1 MKNILNNTI
10 FLKTIIFILG
20 VFIFFYYWYILGT
33 ENTFVGVAVV
43 KGALTLLNKDLT
55 ANPIRNSFIFLI
67 AFIYIGLFSY
77 LGAINIYL
85 GLFINFFALFF
96 ITYLFVS
103 NLNQSIWTP
112 FVLGYL
118 FLLVKPVHLIE
129 LPKRLTALCLGSL
142 FIMISQFILNKSN
155 SKKKLNDNL
164 LTLLSSLSTKIDHLI
179 EKNNS
184 SYKTMNVDSSIN
196 NIISTVY
203 NRRLFYF
210 YINDTDNI
218 ILNISLCIERL
229 SSSINEYD
237 VSTLDDSSREFFKD
251 LSSLVLNMSSF
262 IKERHSLN
270 NLINEIDSFKCTYS
284 TIYKNN
290 YFLYDIVQNLSLLK
304 FSLSNLLKS
313 SKSNCSNKPYKTN
326 FKVKLSSLLKLNF
339 NKGSLKFTY
348 AFRLSLLLS
357 VSYFLVELFKIPQG
371 KWITFTIFAVLQP
384 YIETS
389 TKRFGVRFKGTI
401 IALLLFAA
409 IDVLVAN
416 IYLEILI
423 FIVLYYIFIIT
434 SKFEVRTICA
444 ITVGTGVFSLITKS
458 PLDGVL
464 YRFIFVTIGI
474 IISYLGNK
482 YIFPYSLKDAL
493 SKLIKSYYS
502 ISNDMI
508 SIGFDSTI
516 DSDLLNKMNENM
528 MLSKLYESKILLNNS
543 SLNISYINDFV
554 YNQRLLN
561 ENIYYLFY
569 ETFNGTIT
577 NVNLNKLKDS
587 VHLLSNCTVH
597 SNKIDEILKS
607 SKKDFNLLTTN
618 TDRIFALTS
627 YRILYRLKTSKD
639 LIYKIKNTEFI
650 YKK

>member
-1 MKNILNNTI
+1 MKNILNNTL
-10 FLKTIIFILG
+10 FLKTILFILG
-20 VFIFFYYWYILGT
+20 VTIFFYYWYILGT
-33 ENTFVGVAVV
+33 ENAFVGVAVV

-55 ANPIRNSFIFLI
+55 ANPIRNSFIFFI
-67 AFIYIGLFSY
+67 AFLYIGVFSY
-77 LGAINIYL
+77 LGALNIYL
-85 GLFINFFALFF
+85 GLFINLFALFF

-129 LPKRLTALCLGSL
+129 LPKRLIALCLGSL
-142 FIMISQFILNKSN
+142 FIMISQFILNRSKSQ
-155 SKKKLNDNL
+155 KKLNDNL
-164 LTLLSSLSTKIDHLI
+164 LALLSSLSTKIDHLI

-184 SYKTMNVDSSIN
+184 SYKSTNVDSSID

-229 SSSINEYD
+229 SSSIDDYD
-237 VSTLDDSSREFFKD
+237 VSTLDDSSKEFFKD
-251 LSSLVLNMSSF
+251 LSNLVLNMSSF
-262 IKERHSLN
+262 IKERQSLN
-270 NLINEIDSFKCTYS
+270 NLISEIDSFKCKYS
-284 TIYKNN
+284 NIYNNN
-290 YFLYDIVQNLSLLK
+290 YFLYDIVQNLSLLR
-304 FSLSNLLKS
+304 FSLSNLLKA

-339 NKGSLKFTY
+339 NRGSLKFTY

-357 VSYFLVELFKIPQG
+357 VSYFLVELFRIPQG

-409 IDVLVAN
+409 IDLLVAN

-458 PLDGVL
+458 PLDGVV

-502 ISNDMI
+502 ISNNMV
-508 SIGFDSTI
+508 SIGFNSSI
-516 DSDLLNKMNENM
+516 DMDLLNKMNKNM

-577 NVNLNKLKDS
+577 NVDLNKLKDL
-587 VHLLSNCTVH
+587 VHLLSNCTVN
-597 SNKIDEILKS
+597 SNKAYELLKS